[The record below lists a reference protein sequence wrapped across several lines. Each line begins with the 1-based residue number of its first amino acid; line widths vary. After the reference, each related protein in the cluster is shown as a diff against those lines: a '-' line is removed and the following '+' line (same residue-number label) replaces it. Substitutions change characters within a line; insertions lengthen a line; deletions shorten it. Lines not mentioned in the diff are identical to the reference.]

1 MKIFAVMYKD
11 FDVFKNYETDQLFTS
26 FGLSVAREYRGRKI
40 GERLL
45 KAR

>member
-1 MKIFAVMYKD
+1 MKMFTIMYED
-11 FDVFKNYETDQLFTS
+11 FDVFKKYETDQILAS
-26 FGLSVAREYRGRKI
+26 FGLSVAREYRGRRI